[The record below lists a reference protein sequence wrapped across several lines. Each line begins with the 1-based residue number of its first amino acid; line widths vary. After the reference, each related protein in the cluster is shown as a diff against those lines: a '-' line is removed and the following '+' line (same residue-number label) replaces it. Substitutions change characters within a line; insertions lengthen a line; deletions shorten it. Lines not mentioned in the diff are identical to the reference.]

1 MNWYDEAK
9 LNLEKKRK
17 ILFSKSSECLF
28 PLQNQLDMVDK
39 KTAVLWSLS
48 FAEEAA
54 EKLSARYPDE
64 SAPCDALVL
73 TRLWAQGKVKMPV
86 AKRAIL
92 DCHALAKRIS
102 SPEDI
107 ALCHAIGQACGC
119 VHAKGHAIGFAIYEL
134 TAIVR
139 KYGLEE
145 CKEIFEKRLSEYSVA
160 LDSLSESRA
169 ADKYEWAE
177 FFNR

>member
-1 MNWYDEAK
+1 MNVKDELK
-9 LNLEKKRK
+9 LNLKKKRT

-28 PLQNQLDMVDK
+28 PLQKQLEDTDK

-48 FAEEAA
+48 FAEAA
-54 EKLSARYPDE
+54 VEILSARYPDE
-64 SAPCDALVL
+64 SAPSDALAL
-73 TRLWAQGKVKMPV
+73 TKLWAQGKVKMPV

-92 DCHALAKRIS
+92 DCHALAKRIP

-107 ALCHAIGQACGC
+107 ALCHAIGQACGS

-139 KYGLEE
+139 KYGVDES
-145 CKEIFEKRLSEYSVA
+145 IPVIEKRLSQYLER
-160 LDSLSESRA
+160 LERLSLTKA
-169 ADKYEWAE
+169 ADEYEWAE
-177 FFNR
+177 FLKH

>member
-1 MNWYDEAK
+1 MNLRDEIK
-9 LNLEKKRK
+9 FNLKKKRM

-28 PLQNQLDMVDK
+28 PLQNQLESIDK

-48 FAEEAA
+48 FAEEAV
-54 EKLSARYPDE
+54 EILSARYPDE
-64 SAPCDALVL
+64 TAPCDALAL
-73 TRLWAQGKVKMPV
+73 TKLWAQGKVKMPV

-139 KYGLEE
+139 KYGEDNCIPVIENRLMQYYE
-145 CKEIFEKRLSEYSVA
+145 RLS
-160 LDSLSESRA
+160 SLFDSRA
-169 ADKYEWAE
+169 ADKYEWAD
-177 FFNR
+177 FFKE